1 MRLKFYLSIIHS
13 DMKEYRKYLIAIS
26 FLILNTCLIAQDST
40 AWKRSVLIDTIAPSF
55 SVVDIQGKKWDS
67 QALLGKTIIINFWS
81 IGCKGCVIELPQI
94 NKFADSLAGDTN
106 LVFLSFLLDGG
117 QKAQEFLKTH
127 PVSYHVII
135 NTFAEYS
142 KFQINCFPSHLIIDS
157 KGYIRYN
164 ECDIMDKQ
172 RLNEVINKYR

>member
-1 MRLKFYLSIIHS
+1 
-13 DMKEYRKYLIAIS
+13 MKRYRTYLIAICL
-26 FLILNTCLIAQDST
+26 LIISNCLTAQDTT
-40 AWKRSVLIDTIAPSF
+40 AWQHSVLIDTIAPAF
-55 SVVDIQGKKWDS
+55 SVVDVEGNKWDS
-67 QALLGKTIIINFWS
+67 ETLRGKTVIINFWS
-81 IGCKGCVIELPQI
+81 IGCKGCIIELPQL
-94 NKFADSLAGDTN
+94 NKFADSLSGDTN

-172 RLNEVINKYR
+172 RLNDVINKYR